1 MPPTSSPSTTPARET
16 PPVLA
21 AKQVVRGALM
31 GSADLVPGVSG
42 GTVALVLGIYRDLI
56 DALHSGVAVIVKVLR
71 GDLRGAWTALRDVPW
86 LWILSLAAGILAVV
100 FLGAGPLTHLIE
112 HYPVELAGL
121 FCGLIA
127 ASVVICWRQLEDPH
141 SRHYLVAAVSAVVTF
156 IALGLSPAESGDST
170 VTAPLWVFFIGGAI
184 AITAM
189 ILPGVSGSFLLLLL
203 GLYAQV
209 LGAVR
214 DLNIVVIVIFALGCA
229 TGLAV
234 ASTTLRWLLLRHHDL
249 VLAAMIGLMVGSIRI
264 LWPWPGGFT
273 SAALGLPGEG
283 ELVLP
288 VILAVV
294 GLVVVLGLDHL
305 ATRLRSQADVPGAE
319 VTDTHP
325 R

>member
-21 AKQVVRGALM
+21 AKQLVRGALM

-42 GTVALVLGIYRDLI
+42 GTVALVLGIYRSLI

-71 GDLRGAWTALRDVPW
+71 GDMRGAWAALKDVPW
-86 LWILSLAAGILAVV
+86 LWILSLATGILAVV
-100 FLGAGPLTHLIE
+100 FFGAGPLTRLIE
-112 HYPVELAGL
+112 NYPVELAGL

-127 ASVVICWRQLEDPH
+127 AAVVICWRQLVDPH
-141 SRHYLVAAVSAVVTF
+141 TRDFQVAGLAAVITF
-156 IALGLSPAESGDST
+156 VLLGLSPAGSDDAT
-170 VTAPLWVFFIGGAI
+170 VTAPIWVFFIGGAV

-189 ILPGVSGSFLLLLL
+189 ILPGISGSFLLLLM

-214 DLNIVVIVIFALGCA
+214 DLNFLVIVVFALGCA

-234 ASTTLRWLLLRHHDL
+234 SSTTLRWLLERHHDA

-273 SAALGLPGEG
+273 TAELGMPAEG
-283 ELVLP
+283 ELLVPTL
-288 VILAVV
+288 LAVV
-294 GLVVVLGLDHL
+294 GLVVVLGLDHV
-305 ATRLRSQADVPGAE
+305 ATRLRTQEDVPGAE
-319 VTDTHP
+319 VSDTQP